1 MSGSWVT
8 ISTVMP
14 RSRFSPASSSM
25 ISRPRWVSRLPVG
38 SRLRLRNLSCEVIG
52 LLQSKGQAAMGNDQD
67 DIVVMPIATVQRRL
81 TGNLNVG
88 TLLVSMDDGADA
100 EQVKADLTRL
110 LRERR
115 KLAESDENNFNVL
128 DTKQLAET
136 LSSTTQVMT
145 TLLGAVAAVSLL
157 VGGIGIMNIML
168 VSVTERTREI
178 GIRLAI
184 GALGHEVLMQFLIE
198 AVVLAALGGVIGIVI
213 ATVASVGLSVA
224 MQLPYVFDPTINIL
238 SFVFSAG
245 IGVVFGYFAARLAAR
260 PSISCPRQVQC
271 TGCGQQALVQCP
283 EPATGCQ
290 SHGRQQMGIH
300 VADAPAEQELTR
312 DEFQHFG
319 IGRSLGHWKLA
330 HGFQYLGSL
339 PQVAQGQFA
348 QDERMG
354 EYLASNQAVCQ
365 MRVAVLKMI
374 DPHRRVDQDHASA
387 LRRAGTSS
395 CGSEPPSRARRRAL
409 SRSIRAFSASRTRA
423 DFSFRPVMRWA

>member
-1 MSGSWVT
+1 MWWNTLLLSLREIRRNLLRSFLTILGIVIGVAAVITMVT
-8 ISTVMP
+8 IGQGATRAVSDQITSLGTNLLMVRPGQRMGGGRDAGGSPPFRQADGDAIAAQITGVRAVAPQAGTSAVAVYGARNWSTVVYG
-14 RSRFSPASSSM
+14 STNAYFDTNNWTLAEG
-25 ISRPRWVSRLPVG
+25 RLFEDAEQRAGAAVCVIGATVRRELFGTTSPVG

-198 AVVLAALGGVIGIVI
+198 AVVLAALGGLIGIAI
-213 ATVASVGLSVA
+213 ATAASIVLTSV
-224 MQLPYVFDPTINIL
+224 MGVPYAFDLGINLL
-238 SFVFSAG
+238 SFGFAAA
-245 IGVVFGYFAARLAAR
+245 IGVIFGYFPARRAARL
-260 PSISCPRQVQC
+260 
-271 TGCGQQALVQCP
+271 
-283 EPATGCQ
+283 
-290 SHGRQQMGIH
+290 
-300 VADAPAEQELTR
+300 
-312 DEFQHFG
+312 
-319 IGRSLGHWKLA
+319 
-330 HGFQYLGSL
+330 
-339 PQVAQGQFA
+339 
-348 QDERMG
+348 
-354 EYLASNQAVCQ
+354 
-365 MRVAVLKMI
+365 
-374 DPHRRVDQDHASA
+374 DPIEA
-387 LRRAGTSS
+387 LRH
-395 CGSEPPSRARRRAL
+395 E
-409 SRSIRAFSASRTRA
+409 
-423 DFSFRPVMRWA
+423 